1 MRLPT
6 ACRTTFCGGHAV
18 ERGYCK
24 TCIKT
29 NPRIERKRDHHDKL
43 EKTKPWER
51 CSKAHREL
59 NPMCQLIVNGKQ
71 CTKPA
76 VLVHHIRSSRT
87 HPELFFDWRNHV
99 SLCRPHHPDTPG
111 DDPKRPRHYAPT
123 IGILGAVFL
132 HRVVAPLKKGEVR
145 IGADGTAEIG

>member
-6 ACRTTFCGGHAV
+6 ACRTTFCAGHAV

-24 TCIKT
+24 TCVKT

-71 CTKPA
+71 CTK
-76 VLVHHIRSSRT
+76 T

-111 DDPKRPRHYAPT
+111 DDPNRPRHYAPT
-123 IGILGAVFL
+123 QGILGAVFV
-132 HRVVAPLKKGEVR
+132 HPTPLKTGEVR
-145 IGADGTAEIG
+145 IGEGGVAEVGQ